1 MKRTIASAA
10 ALAAAVIGTGTVNS
24 IANADT
30 IETNAKNETTVK
42 NDVKTSKQAES
53 ESEKVN
59 AALNS
64 AQQDFNETQAKND
77 ADKADLNKAESEKNQ
92 AATAVKDAQEK
103 YEQQKR
109 NEASADQIASAKG
122 DVENASKELDDA
134 QSKADSAK
142 KDQADKENA
151 KDQAQK
157 EQDQAKSDKDKAQ
170 AKADQAQANKDQ
182 AQKENDALN
191 KGQLNDKKDELNAEI
206 SAKKDEQTKAETALD
221 KADQAKND
229 ADKQKEDAVSE
240 NKTAQ
245 DKLNDAQQK
254 YDAAKKDFDA
264 AGQNQQNA
272 QSKAD
277 SASQAYKDA
286 LAKLEGLTTENLN
299 KELVKAKAELESAQK
314 DYEET
319 LSEYKT
325 LVSEKG
331 QADSKAKEA
340 KQKADAAK
348 AAFEKIQAEYA
359 AKKKAYDAAVEER
372 KQAQNK
378 LDSLNKGTLKI
389 NVDDWKKAV
398 NGWKTE
404 DELQKMSA
412 AEKAAYQKALS
423 EFQKKFY
430 TQFDK
435 DNPNPYTNNYQIYY
449 YSDGRIEYKIVNDSS
464 KKFSSL
470 QDVTQDDYDELMI
483 YALNLINDARR
494 QWGIKTDMIS
504 MRVDMNA
511 AKDIAQSYSDEN
523 WSIWNGKGHY
533 VKAITK
539 AAYKYWLDDYG
550 ENWGSGLSFYQDGK
564 NVNVINI
571 YKNRPEYGYFTM
583 DMLKG
588 NIYGDIMGM
597 MFGDAGSAWGHLYNF
612 IDETKRSVG
621 LGIDSMGASHFF
633 IHTDYSN
640 ETPDVTPIK
649 GLEMVSVQ
657 ASNTALS
664 EAQQDLAR
672 AKAKA
677 DQAKR
682 ELDAAAAKLSS
693 AQTENSAAQTDYS
706 NAVAKHRPQR
716 MPHSR
721 RHKAGLMQAARN
733 CPLQKRKIPRLKENL
748 TI

>member
-1 MKRTIASAA
+1 MKKTIASAA

-245 DKLNDAQQK
+245 GNLNDAQQK

-286 LAKLEGLTTENLN
+286 LAKLEGLTTDNLN
-299 KELVKAKAELESAQK
+299 KELVKSKAELESAQK
-314 DYEET
+314 DYEKT
-319 LSEYKT
+319 LFEYKT

-359 AKKKAYDAAVEER
+359 AKKKAYDAAVEEK

-430 TQFDK
+430 MQFDK

-511 AKDIAQSYSDEN
+511 AKDIAQSYSDKN

-533 VKAITK
+533 VDAITK
-539 AAYKYWLDDYG
+539 AAFKYWLDDYG
-550 ENWGSGLSFYQDGK
+550 ENW
-564 NVNVINI
+564 
-571 YKNRPEYGYFTM
+571 
-583 DMLKG
+583 
-588 NIYGDIMGM
+588 
-597 MFGDAGSAWGHLYNF
+597 
-612 IDETKRSVG
+612 
-621 LGIDSMGASHFF
+621 
-633 IHTDYSN
+633 
-640 ETPDVTPIK
+640 
-649 GLEMVSVQ
+649 
-657 ASNTALS
+657 
-664 EAQQDLAR
+664 
-672 AKAKA
+672 
-677 DQAKR
+677 
-682 ELDAAAAKLSS
+682 
-693 AQTENSAAQTDYS
+693 
-706 NAVAKHRPQR
+706 
-716 MPHSR
+716 
-721 RHKAGLMQAARN
+721 
-733 CPLQKRKIPRLKENL
+733 
-748 TI
+748 

>member
-1 MKRTIASAA
+1 MKKTIASAA

-30 IETNAKNETTVK
+30 IETTAKNETTVK
-42 NDVKTSKQAES
+42 NDVKTSKQAAS
-53 ESEKVN
+53 ESEKAN

-64 AQQDFNETQAKND
+64 AQQDFNDTQAKND

-103 YEQQKR
+103 YDHQKR
-109 NEASADQIASAKG
+109 NEASSDQIASAKG
-122 DVENASKELDDA
+122 DVDNASKELDDA

-170 AKADQAQANKDQ
+170 ADADQAQANKDQ

-221 KADQAKND
+221 KVNQAKND

-254 YDAAKKDFDA
+254 YDAAKKDFVA

-359 AKKKAYDAAVEER
+359 AKRKAYDAAVEEQ

-378 LDSLNKGTLKI
+378 LDSLKKGTLKI

-404 DELQKMSA
+404 DELKKMSA

-470 QDVTQDDYDELMI
+470 QDITQDDYDELMI

-511 AKDIAQSYSDEN
+511 AKDIAQSYSDKN

-533 VKAITK
+533 VEAITK
-539 AAYKYWLDDYG
+539 AAFKYWLDDYG

-633 IHTDYSN
+633 IHTGYNDGL
-640 ETPDVTPIK
+640 TPDVTPIK
-649 GLEMVSVQ
+649 GLETVSVQ

-693 AQTENSAAQTDYS
+693 AQT
-706 NAVAKHRPQR
+706 
-716 MPHSR
+716 
-721 RHKAGLMQAARN
+721 
-733 CPLQKRKIPRLKENL
+733 
-748 TI
+748 

>member
-1 MKRTIASAA
+1 MMLPLRRK
-10 ALAAAVIGTGTVNS
+10 
-24 IANADT
+24 
-30 IETNAKNETTVK
+30 
-42 NDVKTSKQAES
+42 
-53 ESEKVN
+53 
-59 AALNS
+59 
-64 AQQDFNETQAKND
+64 
-77 ADKADLNKAESEKNQ
+77 
-92 AATAVKDAQEK
+92 
-103 YEQQKR
+103 
-109 NEASADQIASAKG
+109 
-122 DVENASKELDDA
+122 
-134 QSKADSAK
+134 
-142 KDQADKENA
+142 
-151 KDQAQK
+151 
-157 EQDQAKSDKDKAQ
+157 
-170 AKADQAQANKDQ
+170 
-182 AQKENDALN
+182 
-191 KGQLNDKKDELNAEI
+191 
-206 SAKKDEQTKAETALD
+206 
-221 KADQAKND
+221 
-229 ADKQKEDAVSE
+229 
-240 NKTAQ
+240 
-245 DKLNDAQQK
+245 
-254 YDAAKKDFDA
+254 
-264 AGQNQQNA
+264 
-272 QSKAD
+272 
-277 SASQAYKDA
+277 
-286 LAKLEGLTTENLN
+286 
-299 KELVKAKAELESAQK
+299 
-314 DYEET
+314 
-319 LSEYKT
+319 
-325 LVSEKG
+325 
-331 QADSKAKEA
+331 
-340 KQKADAAK
+340 
-348 AAFEKIQAEYA
+348 
-359 AKKKAYDAAVEER
+359 
-372 KQAQNK
+372 KQAQNQ

-449 YSDGRIEYKIVNDSS
+449 YSDGRIEYRIVNDSS

-511 AKDIAQSYSDEN
+511 AKDIAQSYSDKN

-533 VKAITK
+533 VEAITN

-649 GLEMVSVQ
+649 GLETISVQ

-693 AQTENSAAQTDYS
+693 AQTENHAAQTDYS
-706 NAVAKHRPQR
+706 NAVAKQAATNAAFKTAQ
-716 MPHSR
+716 SR
-721 RHKAGLMQAARN
+721 LDASSKKLSASKAKNTELKRELDNLTKVQKEQEQKVEAAKNAKAAAELDLAKSKQEAETKKNALTKAQAELTAAKTAQKLTTENLKQATAKVEAAGQKVEQAVAGLAEIKAEIKQAETE
-733 CPLQKRKIPRLKENL
+733 LQKIAYEIANFDALKEAATSKVEETSGALEAAKQKLEQKTAILEEKQASLKQAEKNL
-748 TI
+748 EQAKANLDFANKVLAEKQQALESAQNRLDALENANKLLEETKKNLENAKQEAANKQQAYEAALKKYNASLQELENAKKVLADAKQASAQANRKLSTKQLEELVSAQQQILQSDNKKAYPALGSEENVPVAGLGFLAVLLSFFGLGEVKKKRA

>member
-1 MKRTIASAA
+1 MKKTIASAA

-30 IETNAKNETTVK
+30 IETTAKNETTVK
-42 NDVKTSKQAES
+42 NEVKTSKQAAS
-53 ESEKVN
+53 ETQKAN

-77 ADKADLNKAESEKNQ
+77 ADKVDLNKAESEKNQ
-92 AATAVKDAQEK
+92 AAAAVKDAKEK
-103 YEQQKR
+103 YDHQKR
-109 NEASADQIASAKG
+109 NEASSNQISSAKG
-122 DVENASKELDDA
+122 DVDNASKELDDA

-157 EQDQAKSDKDKAQ
+157 EKDQAKSDKDKAQ
-170 AKADQAQANKDQ
+170 ADADQAQANKDQ

-206 SAKKDEQTKAETALD
+206 SARKDEQTKAETALD
-221 KADQAKND
+221 KANQAKND

-245 DKLNDAQQK
+245 GNLNDAQQK

-264 AGQNQQNA
+264 AGQNQQDA

-314 DYEET
+314 DYEKT

-359 AKKKAYDAAVEER
+359 AKRKAYDAAVEEK

-449 YSDGRIEYKIVNDSS
+449 YSDGRIEYRIVNDSS

-511 AKDIAQSYSDEN
+511 AKDIAQSYSDKN

-533 VKAITK
+533 VEAITK

-633 IHTDYSN
+633 IQIEQRTNRKPSGTNGLFKRCCQTGRN
-640 ETPDVTPIK
+640 ECRI
-649 GLEMVSVQ
+649 
-657 ASNTALS
+657 
-664 EAQQDLAR
+664 QDGTR
-672 AKAKA
+672 
-677 DQAKR
+677 Q
-682 ELDAAAAKLSS
+682 S
-693 AQTENSAAQTDYS
+693 
-706 NAVAKHRPQR
+706 
-716 MPHSR
+716 
-721 RHKAGLMQAARN
+721 
-733 CPLQKRKIPRLKENL
+733 
-748 TI
+748 

>member
-1 MKRTIASAA
+1 MKKTIASAA

-30 IETNAKNETTVK
+30 IETTAKNETTVK
-42 NDVKTSKQAES
+42 NDVKTSKQAAS
-53 ESEKVN
+53 ETQKAN

-77 ADKADLNKAESEKNQ
+77 ADKADLNKVESEKNQ
-92 AATAVKDAQEK
+92 AAAAVKDAQEK
-103 YEQQKR
+103 YDHQKR
-109 NEASADQIASAKG
+109 NEASSNQISSAKG
-122 DVENASKELDDA
+122 DVDNASKELNDA

-170 AKADQAQANKDQ
+170 ADADQAQANKDQ

-206 SAKKDEQTKAETALD
+206 SARKDEQTKAETALD
-221 KADQAKND
+221 KANQAKND

-245 DKLNDAQQK
+245 GNLNDAQQK

-264 AGQNQQNA
+264 AGQNQQDA

-286 LAKLEGLTTENLN
+286 LAKLEGLTAENLN

-314 DYEET
+314 DYEKT

-359 AKKKAYDAAVEER
+359 AKRKAYDAAVEEK
-372 KQAQNK
+372 KQAQNQ

-449 YSDGRIEYKIVNDSS
+449 YSDGRIEYRIVNDSS

-511 AKDIAQSYSDEN
+511 AKDIAQSYSDKN

-533 VKAITK
+533 VEAITK
-539 AAYKYWLDDYG
+539 AAFKYWLDDYG

-633 IHTDYSN
+633 IHTDYSS

-649 GLEMVSVQ
+649 GLEPISVQ

-664 EAQQDLAR
+664 EA
-672 AKAKA
+672 
-677 DQAKR
+677 
-682 ELDAAAAKLSS
+682 
-693 AQTENSAAQTDYS
+693 
-706 NAVAKHRPQR
+706 
-716 MPHSR
+716 
-721 RHKAGLMQAARN
+721 
-733 CPLQKRKIPRLKENL
+733 
-748 TI
+748 